1 MKKSL
6 FSLLI
11 LSTLALSTQA
21 IARHVPIDSKDIT
34 IQGRVVKKDVL
45 TCQVQPVGVIKLQNA
60 EIDSFAKTPATIF
73 SINFTGC
80 TQPGKNRT
88 AKVIIAR
95 QTTTH
100 LVNTG
105 STENDTNARVAL
117 FDSTGELVPLNGND
131 TDRTFSSDV
140 AGDSGSLE
148 FSLKYDG
155 PASMDDAI
163 SAGAFNATLSFDAY
177 VTDDIVEGAGRGA
190 VITEAVLRNGAGFEH
205 FENLSDDNE

>member
-21 IARHVPIDSKDIT
+21 IARHVPLDSKDIT

-105 STENDTNARVAL
+105 STENDTNARVAFSILQVNL
-117 FDSTGELVPLNGND
+117 FHLMVTTPIVHFLQMLPVIV
-131 TDRTFSSDV
+131 V
-140 AGDSGSLE
+140 A
-148 FSLKYDG
+148 
-155 PASMDDAI
+155 
-163 SAGAFNATLSFDAY
+163 
-177 VTDDIVEGAGRGA
+177 
-190 VITEAVLRNGAGFEH
+190 
-205 FENLSDDNE
+205 